1 MYRVL
6 NYYVVHLELII
17 TITVGQLYVCA
28 LSHARL
34 FVTPWTVAHQAPLT
48 MEFSRQE
55 YWNVLPAP
63 SLWDLPNPGIEP
75 TSPALERRILYH
87 RTTWEAWVYYNLI
100 IKTIIK

>member
-34 FVTPWTVAHQAPLT
+34 FVTP
-48 MEFSRQE
+48 
-55 YWNVLPAP
+55 
-63 SLWDLPNPGIEP
+63 
-75 TSPALERRILYH
+75 
-87 RTTWEAWVYYNLI
+87 
-100 IKTIIK
+100 